1 MTRFYRTTDTPP
13 PSNRKRWGDRPPW
26 HPPTGSQHWGYQA
39 WQLLTFW
46 ILILSLGITLG
57 GCQGAQPDRATVTQ
71 ALNQHLQVTQHQLN
85 ALFPQPP
92 RPFHL
97 SQVHI
102 SQRLP
107 LTIDGSPAYRVQGEY
122 SLRYDRPLTP
132 ETSPETSP
140 ETPTLP
146 SVWSSHNPF
155 ELYLQPQIEGK
166 TWHLFTPQGTDP
178 HQPPQWASY
187 SLH

>member
-1 MTRFYRTTDTPP
+1 M
-13 PSNRKRWGDRPPW
+13 
-26 HPPTGSQHWGYQA
+26 
-39 WQLLTFW
+39 TFW

-132 ETSPETSP
+132 ETSPETRPETWP
-140 ETPTLP
+140 ETPP
-146 SVWSSHNPF
+146 SHQSGRSTTPLSYIFSPQLKAKPGTYSFPRALTHTSRHSGLVTVCINPF
-155 ELYLQPQIEGK
+155 RRIPTRAL
-166 TWHLFTPQGTDP
+166 
-178 HQPPQWASY
+178 S
-187 SLH
+187 